1 MATENRSANKKSLN
15 IFGDYLLMLIF
26 PCVLSIWYYGAAAV
40 RTLAVCI
47 VTGFV
52 CDFFGSIIIYKK
64 YYAADLSS
72 LCSSIMIAL
81 MMPADISFYIPM
93 IACAFSVFVIKI
105 PFGGGMKVPFV
116 PAAAGFAFMA
126 ACFKEEIFAYT
137 PGRPFMTGVSLGSA
151 LMHGGSMRMN
161 GANILDIIT
170 GNICGPMG
178 TGCIIVFVACIVFLL
193 FRRREALLATAGFIG
208 ACILFALLL
217 PRSNGSRISS
227 VIMELSSGSLM
238 FAAVFL
244 LTDYSTL
251 PASKRDKLVYGVFC
265 GIICMSM
272 RKLGVFEE
280 PVCFA
285 VLLANA
291 FSPLLD
297 ILTRRV
303 MAFIT
308 PRINKGR
315 EVVADG

>member
-1 MATENRSANKKSLN
+1 MAAENRTANRKSLN

-26 PCVLSIWYYGAAAV
+26 PCVLSIWYYGVDAV

-47 VTGFV
+47 LTGFV

-64 YYAADLSS
+64 YYAADLSA
-72 LCSSIMIAL
+72 LCASIMIAL
-81 MMPADISFYIPM
+81 MLPADIKAYIPA
-93 IACAFSVFVIKI
+93 IASSFAVLVIKI

-126 ACFKEEIFAYT
+126 ACFRDEIFAYT
-137 PGRPFMTGVSLGSA
+137 PGRPFMSGVSLGST
-151 LMHGGSMRMN
+151 LMHGGSMRMTL
-161 GANILDIIT
+161 ANIIDIIT
-170 GNICGPMG
+170 GNISGPMG
-178 TGCIIVFVACIVFLL
+178 TGCIIVFITCLVFLL
-193 FRRREALLATAGFIG
+193 FRRREALLATAGFLA

-217 PRSNGSRISS
+217 PRSNGSRIAS

-238 FAAVFL
+238 FASVFL
-244 LTDYSTL
+244 ITDYSTL

-297 ILTRRV
+297 IFTRRV

-308 PRINKGR
+308 PRINKSR
-315 EVVADG
+315 EVTANE